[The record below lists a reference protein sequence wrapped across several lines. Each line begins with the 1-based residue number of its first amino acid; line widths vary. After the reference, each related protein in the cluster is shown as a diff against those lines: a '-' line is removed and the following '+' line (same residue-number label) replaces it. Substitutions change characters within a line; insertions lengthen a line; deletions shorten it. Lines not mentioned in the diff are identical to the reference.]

1 MTGFRDLEWVGFR
14 ARSPSGTG
22 AADVGAYGVRPPV
35 PDGPCDVV
43 VPRRAAALAAAAAG
57 RRAGVHGALMADNNP
72 SQTLRFSRETMAR
85 KRAAC
90 PGWVWSCLRRR
101 RRLGLGQR
109 AERRVSTAVPA
120 LRHRRKGEGVEMA
133 SLNIEKV
140 RALMVGGAEFL
151 EACGNDVHVTAAADR
166 IRFYSEQLDES
177 ELEIYEEEID
187 ECV

>member
-72 SQTLRFSRETMAR
+72 FTDP
-85 KRAAC
+85 AA
-90 PGWVWSCLRRR
+90 VHRRDGPQAG
-101 RRLGLGQR
+101 RLSGLG
-109 AERRVSTAVPA
+109 VVVPA
-120 LRHRRKGEGVEMA
+120 P
-133 SLNIEKV
+133 
-140 RALMVGGAEFL
+140 
-151 EACGNDVHVTAAADR
+151 TAAIGPRSACR
-166 IRFYSEQLDES
+166 KTCINCGAGAAASP
-177 ELEIYEEEID
+177 
-187 ECV
+187 